1 MVRVAPAAALALVL
15 SLCGDVLAGPPSDT
29 LDGVFMAVNHLL
41 DDPELRE
48 RPARLLT
55 AIRSVVGDR
64 FDVREA
70 SRLAFGREW
79 HARTSTERDELVRL
93 FGELLEHAYV
103 LRIASRAN
111 VHRGLAIRYL
121 GESIDG
127 DRAAVTTTI
136 GCRDGSAIPLEDRR
150 IQHGQRWAI
159 YDGSIDRVSLVAN
172 YQAQFPTSTSHSC
185 NACH

>member
-15 SLCGDVLAGPPSDT
+15 GLCCDVLAGPPTDT
-29 LDGVFMAVNHLL
+29 LNGVFMAVNHLL

-79 HARTSTERDELVRL
+79 HPPTATERDELVPL
-93 FGELLEHAYV
+93 F
-103 LRIASRAN
+103 
-111 VHRGLAIRYL
+111 RGLLQDPYL
-121 GESIDG
+121 SWISSP
-127 DRAAVTTTI
+127 A
-136 GCRDGSAIPLEDRR
+136 
-150 IQHGQRWAI
+150 
-159 YDGSIDRVSLVAN
+159 
-172 YQAQFPTSTSHSC
+172 
-185 NACH
+185 

>member
-15 SLCGDVLAGPPSDT
+15 GLCGDVLAGPPTDT
-29 LDGVFMAVNHLL
+29 LDGVFMTVNHLL

-93 FGELLEHAYV
+93 FGDLLEHAYV
-103 LRIASRAN
+103 SRIASRAN
-111 VHRGLAIRYL
+111 VHRGLAVRYL
-121 GESIDG
+121 GESIHG
-127 DRAAVTTTI
+127 RRAARTTPPARI
-136 GCRDGSAIPLEDRR
+136 AGARAASERGSGKRHILLDSAGRLHTARR
-150 IQHGQRWAI
+150 G
-159 YDGSIDRVSLVAN
+159 
-172 YQAQFPTSTSHSC
+172 
-185 NACH
+185 

>member
-15 SLCGDVLAGPPSDT
+15 SRCGDVQAGPPTDT

-79 HARTSTERDELVRL
+79 HAQTSTERDELVRL

-103 LRIASRAN
+103 SWIASRAN
-111 VHRGLAIRYL
+111 VHRRLAVRCL
-121 GESIDG
+121 GDSFAG
-127 DRAAVTTTI
+127 RGA
-136 GCRDGSAIPLEDRR
+136 P
-150 IQHGQRWAI
+150 
-159 YDGSIDRVSLVAN
+159 
-172 YQAQFPTSTSHSC
+172 
-185 NACH
+185 